1 MKKEDFDKN
10 IKIYFFESNRSQALE
25 LQSILYTPIPY
36 RIPVSFADTINSAN
50 DTEKYIK
57 ENYSKEEQE
66 ALKHNEKI
74 NNQFLKELLKFKKP
88 SDDDAFTLAKKYH
101 GKLKKIKYK
110 APDTLRNITT
120 NDDLDKMAGY
130 FVIDANAL
138 INTNEELLTEFL
150 NLNFNNFNDFLVF
163 FTKYFG
169 MFIDLFDDSD
179 LKDIKIDELTDL
191 NIIISLARK
200 AYSLKKTEIINTQKL
215 FSDFVNLLYGYKNNK
230 EIDSLTLKQKFYVFY
245 EEHRKE
251 LDKISSNYQHYG
263 SFNFEYSEK
272 YNEKLKHKSTT
283 ELIAKIKKID
293 KNGDLI
299 TNLNGI
305 STQNIY
311 TVFYI
316 SIYYSVLNN
325 SVFIRQ
331 CKNCHRYFITSK
343 SNTFFCDNVYYAGK
357 TCKEVGNQLQ
367 QKRKEDQNPVYSK
380 YRKKFA
386 NKATLLKRNPDVYS
400 KEDYDNWKKE
410 AQQYI
415 QDIKN
420 GLKTED
426 EFDKWLDKHK

>member
-1 MKKEDFDKN
+1 MRKEDFDKT
-10 IKIYFFESNRSQALE
+10 IKIYYFDGNRSQVLE
-25 LQSILYTPIPY
+25 LQSILYTYIPY
-36 RIPVSFADTINSAN
+36 RIPVSFADASNSAN

-66 ALKHNEKI
+66 ALKYNENI
-74 NNQFLKELLKFKKP
+74 DNQFLKEFFKHKHR
-88 SDDDAFTLAKKYH
+88 SDDEAFALVQKYH
-101 GKLKKIKYK
+101 GKLKKVDYK

-120 NDDLDKMAGY
+120 NDDLDKLTGY

-138 INTNEELLTEFL
+138 IKTNEELLTEFL
-150 NLNFNNFNDFLVF
+150 NLNFNSFNDFLVF

-169 MFIDLFDDSD
+169 VFIDLFDDSD
-179 LKDIKIDELTDL
+179 LKDIKKDELTDL

-200 AYSLKKTEIINTQKL
+200 AYSLNKTEIINTQKL
-215 FSDFVNLLYGYKNNK
+215 FSDFINLLYGYKNNK

-245 EEHRKE
+245 EEHQKE
-251 LDKISSNYQHYG
+251 LDKISSTYQHYG

-272 YNEKLKHKSTT
+272 YKENLKHKSTT

-293 KNGDLI
+293 KKGDLI
-299 TNLNGI
+299 TNINGI

-316 SIYYSVLNN
+316 SIYNSVLND

-343 SNTFFCDNVYYAGK
+343 SNTFFCDNIYYTDK

-420 GLKTED
+420 GIKTED
-426 EFDKWLDKHK
+426 EFDKWLDKN